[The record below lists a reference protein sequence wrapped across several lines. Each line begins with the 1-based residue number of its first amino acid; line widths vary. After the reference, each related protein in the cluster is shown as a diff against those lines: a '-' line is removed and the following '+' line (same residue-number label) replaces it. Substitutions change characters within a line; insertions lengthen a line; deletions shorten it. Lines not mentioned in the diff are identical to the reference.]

1 MFDYHMSC
9 IRRRAFSLGIGTLF
23 VIAAGVDAAAD
34 DDPNYLPGPWHYR
47 AMSCVDTTVSE
58 VTPRLVNEGQ
68 TRYTAA
74 DFQTGVQVF
83 FNTGLGIV
91 PLFSHGRAAVV
102 HYQNMPGNGAM
113 AAEHAGDRVQVC
125 YLGGPAPTKFCNP
138 DQDDRGRN
146 YRVYDYKTHKQY
158 WGMNS
163 EHGCGGA

>member
-1 MFDYHMSC
+1 MHDRGRSLV
-9 IRRRAFSLGIGTLF
+9 RRRVAALALGTLF
-23 VIAAGVDAAAD
+23 VFATGLAAD
-34 DDPNYLPGPWHYR
+34 AEDDPDYLPGPWHFR

-68 TRYTAA
+68 THFTAA
-74 DFQTGVQVF
+74 DYQAGVQVF
-83 FNTGLGIV
+83 FNTGLGIT

-102 HYQNMPGNGAM
+102 HYQNVPGNGVM
-113 AAEHAGDRVQVC
+113 AAEHSGDRVQVC
-125 YLGGPAPTKFCNP
+125 YLGGPAPTRFCDP
-138 DQDDRGRN
+138 DKDDRGRN